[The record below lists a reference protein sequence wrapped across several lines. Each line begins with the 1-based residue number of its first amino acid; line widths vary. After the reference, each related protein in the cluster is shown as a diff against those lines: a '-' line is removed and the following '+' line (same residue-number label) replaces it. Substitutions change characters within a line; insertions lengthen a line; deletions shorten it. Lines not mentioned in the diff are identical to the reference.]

1 MGEASSVPSVTRRQ
15 PDAAALLPTGKW
27 RHMAQEFERSPDI
40 DADIR
45 IAVGDDLLFRGE
57 NPQTDHAG
65 DAAHWMN
72 IYRELIAFQE
82 GLLARNGHSDN
93 SASEA
98 SGAPV
103 SLDAAALNSQ
113 LEQYRRRLDFWHDRH
128 LELQGLAIDGKSL
141 VATHRDHKIHLTR
154 REFQLLSL
162 FLAYPKQTFPA
173 SVLAQ
178 RAWSDSKLSNDLG
191 PDLRGP
197 PPGAPG

>member
-1 MGEASSVPSVTRRQ
+1 
-15 PDAAALLPTGKW
+15 
-27 RHMAQEFERSPDI
+27 MAQEFERSPAIDPDI
-40 DADIR
+40 P

-82 GLLARNGHSDN
+82 DLLARNGHADHP
-93 SASEA
+93 ASED

-103 SLDAAALNSQ
+103 SLDAGALNSQ
-113 LEQYRRRLDFWHDRH
+113 LEKYRRRLDFWHDRH
-128 LELQGLAIDGKSL
+128 WELQGLAIDGQSL
-141 VATHRDHKIHLTR
+141 VATHRENRTHLTR

-178 RAWSDSKLSNDLG
+178 RAWSDSKLSNDQVRIYVARLRARLAELG
-191 PDLRGP
+191 LPCRLVSHPRRGYSFVCD
-197 PPGAPG
+197 